1 MVKRRFCLVF
11 LVSLVITRFAWADS
25 VQETETHKLTEVG
38 KGIYLAQ
45 TKARLF
51 NSNALVVIN
60 DEDVLVVD
68 SHITPAKGRDLIST
82 ITSLTDKPVTTLIN
96 SHYHYDHSHGNQAFT
111 EENSP
116 YLPYLE
122 IIGHEF
128 TRMKLSRQPLQRVN
142 FRRGLA
148 GTQSVV
154 DRLQRK
160 LAEPLDSNQKE
171 KLQEQ

>member
-11 LVSLVITRFAWADS
+11 LVALVITRFAWADS

-68 SHITPAKGRDLIST
+68 S
-82 ITSLTDKPVTTLIN
+82 N
-96 SHYHYDHSHGNQAFT
+96 N
-111 EENSP
+111 
-116 YLPYLE
+116 
-122 IIGHEF
+122 
-128 TRMKLSRQPLQRVN
+128 
-142 FRRGLA
+142 A
-148 GTQSVV
+148 G
-154 DRLQRK
+154 
-160 LAEPLDSNQKE
+160 EG
-171 KLQEQ
+171 

>member
-1 MVKRRFCLVF
+1 M
-11 LVSLVITRFAWADS
+11 
-25 VQETETHKLTEVG
+25 
-38 KGIYLAQ
+38 
-45 TKARLF
+45 
-51 NSNALVVIN
+51 
-60 DEDVLVVD
+60 
-68 SHITPAKGRDLIST
+68 IST

-96 SHYHYDHSHGNQAFT
+96 SHYHYDHSHGNQSFT

-160 LAEPLDSNQKE
+160 LAEPLDSKQKE